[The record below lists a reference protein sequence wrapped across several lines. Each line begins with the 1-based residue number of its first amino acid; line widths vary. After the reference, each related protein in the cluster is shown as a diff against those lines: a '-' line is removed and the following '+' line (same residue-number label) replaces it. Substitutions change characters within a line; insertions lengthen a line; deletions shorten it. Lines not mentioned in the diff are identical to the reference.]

1 MWNVYNTYLAVKCT
15 IYLIIFISHSHL
27 TSHSFGKLISNT
39 CNIACTQFYRVHPYD
54 HITRFIYLNRI
65 FFPKTKASHFMNQRF
80 TNWGLLWM
88 TQMCDLFTFISVL
101 KQKIKYVDKVVF
113 LFLFIVQIWSE
124 FLFRSVPY
132 SCTLSCCCSVC
143 ITFTI
148 AFNRHTT
155 LTLCAVSNYKNT
167 RTYKQ
172 IKPNEA
178 SEKFVRL
185 ITPKTHFF
193 FIKSHTQTHT
203 LTLDLDRKRFFLA
216 LNR

>member
-1 MWNVYNTYLAVKCT
+1 MQYRMYTILSRASIRPHHT
-15 IYLIIFISHSHL
+15 IYLFKPYFLPENESL
-27 TSHSFGKLISNT
+27 SFYESKVYEI
-39 CNIACTQFYRVHPYD
+39 
-54 HITRFIYLNRI
+54 
-65 FFPKTKASHFMNQRF
+65 
-80 TNWGLLWM
+80 GLLWM

-148 AFNRHTT
+148 AFIRHTT

-193 FIKSHTQTHT
+193 LSNHTHKHTHT